1 MAKLLAID
9 GMALVRRIYE
19 AGASSGSA
27 ASGSAAPGLASDQS
41 SEAEQA
47 EQAFAS
53 MRASFTRLLQ
63 HQSPSHVLLAF
74 DVPGPTWRHALFPAY
89 KAHRPETPALLR
101 QGLPEFYALLQSWGL
116 QVLQIPGVEADDVIA
131 TGVLRWLREAR
142 GEAVI
147 ASSDKDLHCLIA
159 EGALLWD
166 HFKNEAHDR
175 HWVEQK
181 FGVGPELLVDLLA
194 FVGDAADNIPGVPKI
209 GIKTAAKLLRAY
221 GSLDGVMAG
230 AGILSDAMGQRLRA
244 GREQLYLSRQL
255 LTLKTDVTL
264 GVSWKTLVW
273 PTNH

>member
-19 AGASSGSA
+19 AGVPSG
-27 ASGSAAPGLASDQS
+27 GAPAGGANFSPP
-41 SEAEQA
+41 SEAGQVEQA

-63 HQSPSHVLLAF
+63 QQAPSHVLLAF
-74 DVPGPTWRHALFPAY
+74 DAPGSTWRHELYPAY
-89 KAHRPETPALLR
+89 KAQRPETPALLR
-101 QGLPEFYALLQSWGL
+101 QGLPDFFALLQSWGL
-116 QVLQIPGVEADDVIA
+116 QVLCIPGVEADDVIA

-142 GEAVI
+142 GAAVI

-159 EGALLWD
+159 DGALLWD

-175 HWVEQK
+175 RWVEQK
-181 FGVGPELLVDLLA
+181 FGVEPELLVDLLA

-209 GIKTAAKLLRAY
+209 GVKTAAKLLRAY
-221 GSLDGVMAG
+221 GSLEGVMAG

-273 PTNH
+273 AAQH